1 MQRVILHAVFML
13 LAKPTRADA
22 EHHEPGAY
30 FAGSLPGDLT
40 AKLDLPDEWTLDK
53 EAEVDTA
60 ARYVMQR
67 VCRGASFKSGA
78 ILDLYAD
85 LSGPQTSRQSALLTA
100 FRAARGT
107 GCALLRR
114 RAFRPSPDGPAT

>member
-67 VCRGASFKSGA
+67 VCRGAYSSQMSTSISGSNP
-78 ILDLYAD
+78 LYWH
-85 LSGPQTSRQSALLTA
+85 
-100 FRAARGT
+100 
-107 GCALLRR
+107 
-114 RAFRPSPDGPAT
+114 RPSIRLV